1 MSGCFVCE
9 EQDREQK
16 NPMRWLK
23 HTKCVLAGGWES
35 WNRKQVKRKTK
46 KRSQSSS
53 MAAWLQCQIT
63 QTLRKTSQPN
73 ASQFCFCW
81 PVLLPSSSEV
91 ITSIFV
97 ENHTS
102 FSAQCVVFI
111 SWQNAAIYKQQ
122 SRWKIL

>member
-9 EQDREQK
+9 EQEREKK
-16 NPMRWLK
+16 NLMRWLK
-23 HTKCVLAGGWES
+23 HCVFAGGWES
-35 WNRKQVKRKTK
+35 WNRKQVKNKTEQ
-46 KRSQSSS
+46 RSQSSQ

-63 QTLRKTSQPN
+63 QTSKKTLQPK
-73 ASQFCFCW
+73 ASQLCFCW
-81 PVLLPSSSEV
+81 PVLSSSSSEV

-111 SWQNAAIYKQQ
+111 SQQNTAIYKQQ
-122 SRWKIL
+122 NLRKIL